1 MKHERLMG
9 IAFFF
14 MRPPLLALCLCTAV
28 ALAYG
33 VHWHQT
39 NIRRRGRAPFSLVGS
54 PTSRTVLAGGAVR
67 YTIAIHRFAS
77 HRTHYRGKIKLSLG
91 TVGPGLLTRWARRLG
106 NGAAIAVHGQRAVIT
121 VKTASRDAPGK
132 YQVHV
137 RAVGGR
143 YRGVLTLGLTITR
156 PRSAPFQISGNFGPL
171 WPGTSQAVD
180 LALTNPNDRLI
191 SISRLTVS
199 IQQVSA
205 PRASSALPCSAA
217 DFSVSQFSGAYP
229 LDVPAHD
236 TVHLSDLG
244 VAAPHGPQLRMLNR
258 PVNQDGCQDA
268 TVTLA
273 YAGTAT
279 SP

>member
-1 MKHERLMG
+1 MG
-9 IAFFF
+9 IAGFF
-14 MRPPLLALCLCTAV
+14 MRPPLLALCLCTTA

-39 NIRRRGRAPFSLVGS
+39 NIGRSGRAPFSLIGN
-54 PTSRTVLAGGAVR
+54 PASRAVLAGGIVR
-67 YTIAIHRFAS
+67 YTIAIHRT
-77 HRTHYRGKIKLSLG
+77 RYRGRIKLSLG
-91 TVGPGLLTRWARRLG
+91 TVGPGLLTAWGRRVG
-106 NGAAIAVHGQRAVIT
+106 NSAAIRVHGQQAVVTIR
-121 VKTASRDAPGK
+121 TATADAPGK
-132 YQVHV
+132 YRVHV

-143 YRGVLTLGLTITR
+143 YRGVLSMGLTIIR
-156 PRSAPFQISGNFGPL
+156 PRSASFAIAGNFGPL

-180 LALTNPNDRLI
+180 LALTNPNSQAI
-191 SISRLTVS
+191 AINRLTVS
-199 IQQVSA
+199 IQEVSA
-205 PRASSALPCSAA
+205 LRASSALPCSAA

-229 LDVPAHD
+229 LSVPAHA

-244 VAAPHGPQLRMLNR
+244 VEAVRGPQLRMLDR
-258 PVNQDGCQDA
+258 PVNQDGCRGA